1 MNIKSEENNIV
12 KIAKALSDKTRLRIL
27 KEIAAKRS
35 ISCGDAEK
43 VVDLS
48 QPTVSH
54 HINILTDAGLLNT
67 VKDGRHVII
76 SVNKKALEVFG
87 KLISGSINKK

>member
-1 MNIKSEENNIV
+1 MKTEEENIV
-12 KIAKALSDKTRLRIL
+12 KVAKALSDKTRIMIL

-54 HINILTDAGLLNT
+54 HIKILVDAGLLNT
-67 VKDGRHVII
+67 EKDGRHVII
-76 SVNKKALEVFG
+76 SVNNKALETFS
-87 KLISGSINKK
+87 LMISNAIKSK

>member
-1 MNIKSEENNIV
+1 MKTEENNIA
-12 KIAKALSDKTRLRIL
+12 KIAKALSDKTRIRIL
-27 KEIAAKRS
+27 KEIAAKGS

-54 HINILTDAGLLNT
+54 HIKILTDAGLLNT
-67 VKDGRHVII
+67 TKNGRHVIV
-76 SVNKKALEVFG
+76 SVNKKALEIFS
-87 KLISGSINKK
+87 KMISDSIKSK

>member
-1 MNIKSEENNIV
+1 MKTEEENIV
-12 KIAKALSDKTRLRIL
+12 KVAKALSDKTRIMIL
-27 KEIAAKRS
+27 KEIAAKGS

-54 HINILTDAGLLNT
+54 HIKILVDAGLLNT
-67 VKDGRHVII
+67 EKDGRHVII
-76 SVNKKALEVFG
+76 SVNNKTLETFS
-87 KLISGSINKK
+87 LMISDAIKRK